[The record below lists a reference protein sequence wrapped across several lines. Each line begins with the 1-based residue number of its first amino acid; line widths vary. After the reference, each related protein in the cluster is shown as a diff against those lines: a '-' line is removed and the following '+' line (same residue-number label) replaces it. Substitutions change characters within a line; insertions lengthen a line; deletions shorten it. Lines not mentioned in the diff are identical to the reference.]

1 MTMESVKT
9 LEFDDG
15 QYRNDVLGLPS
26 EEAELS
32 QEQKLVDEAR
42 QLGLQMPEVE
52 VVASLTASIAS
63 GMADLSSPILS
74 SGSST
79 DRNSV
84 CESTPIHESPP
95 PLDHVAASL
104 SEFTLSSDPAKC
116 GSNRSIAS
124 LSTRPTSFSSSEG
137 RLAHGLESLA
147 GRTAGQRHSFL
158 SVGSGEK
165 RERRK
170 SSIRSAIDKIQFRK
184 RRSPSAVLLPPPAQV
199 TVAENDRKNRIYVE
213 AKPDTPRAEDENKVL
228 KLEIPV
234 FDNESLQR
242 SLDSE
247 ELQQMR
253 DAHQMEMN
261 RHLAF
266 QDMFMRQL
274 RQKQQTTVADS
285 LSANKKLE
293 EEKREKNSA
302 AAIRME
308 ERQLTVE
315 MDQMREF
322 ERAKVNSRTRI
333 KYMEGFFNN
342 ASPPSSPQAG
352 PSSAPDMP
360 SPPTRQFTAQH
371 KAQLAQEYR
380 DRDSMDQ
387 LHESKIKV
395 LRDRQEI
402 RLREAIAR
410 MERELD
416 DLIDKHALGFARL
429 QSRHQQEEMAV
440 MQAFDARKTRLQHRW
455 NLEEAILRK
464 KLEVQH
470 KQPYGPLPPLSFS
483 DSHYDTR
490 DSAICVTDTTES
502 SSGDEE
508 QTHQKREGSVL

>member
-9 LEFDDG
+9 IDFDDG
-15 QYRNDVLGLPS
+15 QYRHDVLGLPS

-42 QLGLQMPEVE
+42 QLGLQVPEIE
-52 VVASLTASIAS
+52 VLASLAASIAS
-63 GMADLSSPILS
+63 GMVDLSSPILS

-84 CESTPIHESPP
+84 CETPINEAP
-95 PLDHVAASL
+95 PLDQVASSL
-104 SEFTLSSDPAKC
+104 SEFTLSSDPTKC
-116 GSNRSIAS
+116 GSTRSIAS

-158 SVGSGEK
+158 SVGSSEK
-165 RERRK
+165 KERRK
-170 SSIRSAIDKIQFRK
+170 SSIKSAIDKIHFRK
-184 RRSPSAVLLPPPAQV
+184 RRSPSAVLLPPAAQV
-199 TVAENDRKNRIYVE
+199 MVAKNDGKNRVYLE
-213 AKPDTPRAEDENKVL
+213 TKPDETPRSDGENKVL

-253 DAHQMEMN
+253 EAHQMERN
-261 RHLAF
+261 RHLTY
-266 QDMFMRQL
+266 QDVFMREL
-274 RQKQQTTVADS
+274 RQKQQATVADT
-285 LSANKKLE
+285 LAENKKME
-293 EEKREKNSA
+293 EQKREKNSA
-302 AAIRME
+302 AAVRME

-352 PSSAPDMP
+352 PSSAPEMP

-402 RLREAIAR
+402 RLQEAIAR

-429 QSRHQQEEMAV
+429 QSGHQQEEMAV
-440 MQAFDARKTRLQHRW
+440 IQAFDAKKTRLHHRW
-455 NLEEAILRK
+455 NLEEAIVRK
-464 KLEVQH
+464 KLELQH

-490 DSAICVTDTTES
+490 DSAICVTDHTES

-508 QTHQKREGSVL
+508 HTHQKREGSVL